1 MRKTDLKRKL
11 EQYAYDSVWTPVALG
26 AGSCA
31 AWWLTRPLLGDDL
44 LFVCD
49 YEARGGTPCG
59 LPGQMAAVFTGCNAR
74 TGDLLN
80 TVWLAMLPRWLTAMI
95 AGVLVVLT
103 AWSMFRLAGLQRRDI
118 LPRAVMTACI
128 AWMLP
133 WYDMTHFVCF
143 YNYAWGWA
151 LSTAMLVPLLCT
163 RMRSRLWMLLL
174 PAVFCAAATHE
185 ALGVPLACGLGVW
198 LATTGSWH
206 KMHTAE
212 RWWTTAIIAGGIFTL
227 CSPAPYSR
235 LGSGNG
241 PDAPL
246 WMLLFGTVPAVVIL
260 CIAVIFTPAR
270 RILRLR
276 RSPWVI
282 YLTAAVVSSLF
293 VAVGG
298 IEGRAGWFAQGFAL
312 LAIFLMRR
320 RHICRHSA
328 LSYIAAITISTAVCG
343 WTAVQTDECLIT
355 NQKLAHAVEIYS
367 EDPVQAASILESMH
381 ADPWDIES
389 LPALKTGR
397 RP

>member
-1 MRKTDLKRKL
+1 
-11 EQYAYDSVWTPVALG
+11 
-26 AGSCA
+26 
-31 AWWLTRPLLGDDL
+31 
-44 LFVCD
+44 
-49 YEARGGTPCG
+49 
-59 LPGQMAAVFTGCNAR
+59 
-74 TGDLLN
+74 
-80 TVWLAMLPRWLTAMI
+80 
-95 AGVLVVLT
+95 
-103 AWSMFRLAGLQRRDI
+103 MF
-118 LPRAVMTACI
+118 
-128 AWMLP
+128 
-133 WYDMTHFVCF
+133 Y
-143 YNYAWGWA
+143 
-151 LSTAMLVPLLCT
+151 
-163 RMRSRLWMLLL
+163 
-174 PAVFCAAATHE
+174 
-185 ALGVPLACGLGVW
+185 
-198 LATTGSWH
+198 
-206 KMHTAE
+206 
-212 RWWTTAIIAGGIFTL
+212 
-227 CSPAPYSR
+227 
-235 LGSGNG
+235 
-241 PDAPL
+241 
-246 WMLLFGTVPAVVIL
+246 TVPAVVIL

-320 RHICRHSA
+320 RHICSHSA
-328 LSYIAAITISTAVCG
+328 WSYIAAITINTAVCG